1 MQVTTMRTSNLI
13 NNLLMD
19 VKNVAQGKLFSM
31 DLILFSNSWICLC
44 RYELQIT
51 GDGISNQQTN
61 PEVIVDVNRPSSLLN
76 EQMFALKT
84 ITSKLKNAYNG
95 LDVEWIDIGELG
107 YRKKG
112 VQHKPLHISF
122 QLLCFPL
129 QFTSLYYSP
138 SVV

>member
-1 MQVTTMRTSNLI
+1 MPVTTMRTSNLTKK
-13 NNLLMD
+13 LLMD
-19 VKNVAQGKLFSM
+19 VKNATQGKLCNM
-31 DLILFSNSWICLC
+31 DLILFSNSCICLC

-61 PEVIVDVNRPSSLLN
+61 PEVIVDINRPSSLLN

-107 YRKKG
+107 YRKKE

-122 QLLCFPL
+122 QLLCFLL
-129 QFTSLYYSP
+129 QCTSLYYSA
-138 SVV
+138 SIV